1 MNHPSDPTTKPPQF
15 PMVSGRLVVL
25 ALLGFGC
32 LATGT
37 LWVYSKL
44 ELAPFLPL
52 LKALDEEFPKSNP
65 RVEGGRPK
73 KQAPRLRIVMQVDF
87 TPAEIDERV
96 DKITERVIALA
107 KEHVNLAEFED
118 FELHLVHYIP
128 EKNPERILI
137 QRKIKD
143 L

>member
-1 MNHPSDPTTKPPQF
+1 MNQTTNAPQF
-15 PMVSGRLVVL
+15 KTISGRWVVIG
-25 ALLGFGC
+25 LLSFGI

-37 LWVYSKL
+37 LWVYSKM

-52 LKALDEEFPKSNP
+52 RKALDEEFPKSNP

-73 KQAPRLRIVMQVDF
+73 RQPALLRVVMHVDF
-87 TPAEIDERV
+87 PPDETDERV
-96 DKITERVIALA
+96 KKILERVVALA
-107 KEHVNLAEFED
+107 KEHVPLADYEN
-118 FELHLVHYIP
+118 FELHIVHYVP

-137 QRKIKD
+137 QRKISE

>member
-1 MNHPSDPTTKPPQF
+1 MNQTSQPQF
-15 PMVSGRLVVL
+15 KTVSGRWVVIGML
-25 ALLGFGC
+25 AFGI
-32 LATGT
+32 LTTGT

-52 LKALDEEFPKSNP
+52 RKALHAEFPESKP

-73 KQAPRLRIVMQVDF
+73 RQPPLLRIVMQVDF
-87 TPAEIDERV
+87 TPGQTDPRV
-96 DKITERVIALA
+96 MDLFARVVALA
-107 KEHVNLAEFED
+107 KEHVNLAEFEN

-128 EKNPERILI
+128 QKNPERILI
-137 QRKIKD
+137 ERKISE